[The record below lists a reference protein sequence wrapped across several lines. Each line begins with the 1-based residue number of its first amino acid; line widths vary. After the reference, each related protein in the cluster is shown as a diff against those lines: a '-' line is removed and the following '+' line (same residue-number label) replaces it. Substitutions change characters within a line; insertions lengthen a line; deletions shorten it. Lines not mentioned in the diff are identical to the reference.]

1 MRVPYP
7 QACEPITKIKVMGFV
22 NVKSIINFYFHS
34 MMHSNVIWHGDNARV
49 VNIVSELRFILNK
62 QEEEKGSSRL
72 VAREC

>member
-1 MRVPYP
+1 
-7 QACEPITKIKVMGFV
+7 
-22 NVKSIINFYFHS
+22 